1 MDASFVVLLVVLAA
15 TVGVT
20 VGTGYIADR
29 KGRSFLAWA
38 AVGFFLGVIGLLIA
52 AVVPAKNPSY
62 QD

>member
-1 MDASFVVLLVVLAA
+1 MDAIAVVLFVFVV

-38 AVGFFLGVIGLLIA
+38 AIGFFLGVLGLLLA
-52 AVVPAKNPSY
+52 AVVPAKKPSY
-62 QD
+62 QE

>member
-1 MDASFVVLLVVLAA
+1 MLFVFAV
-15 TVGVT
+15 TIGVT

-52 AVVPAKNPSY
+52 AVVPAKKPSY
-62 QD
+62 QE

>member
-1 MDASFVVLLVVLAA
+1 MLFVLAV
-15 TVGVT
+15 TIGVT

-52 AVVPAKNPSY
+52 AVVPAKTPSY
-62 QD
+62 QE

>member
-1 MDASFVVLLVVLAA
+1 MDASFAVVLFVLAV
-15 TVGVT
+15 TIGVT

-52 AVVPAKNPSY
+52 AVVPAKKPSY
-62 QD
+62 QE